1 MNENV
6 VKLENN
12 FNQVIERKIAVI
24 FVTDVVGFSKSMEQ
38 NEDETLRSF
47 RACRDILD
55 KLFAEHGGRIFN
67 TAGDSVLAE
76 FQSAVSAVVCA
87 NEFQKLLKE
96 RNNSVSDNEKMHF
109 RIGLN
114 MGDVIVEGENLY
126 GDGVN
131 VAARLEALSQPSGV
145 CLSKSIMDFVNKKT
159 ELLFNDLGE
168 QQIKN
173 TLLGKA
179 KAYILILFLYHLLTI
194 NSSSENQKRTENF
207 AVLTVLD
214 KVNSQSDIVEIEIG
228 KEYIFKNLSINILKC
243 NNSKFDDDPEVTA
256 YMQVKDIINID
267 ENKVYIFN
275 DWTFASSPSIR
286 PFDHPVYDIWLKKCY
301 S

>member
-1 MNENV
+1 M
-6 VKLENN
+6 L
-12 FNQVIERKIAVI
+12 
-24 FVTDVVGFSKSMEQ
+24 
-38 NEDETLRSF
+38 
-47 RACRDILD
+47 
-55 KLFAEHGGRIFN
+55 
-67 TAGDSVLAE
+67 
-76 FQSAVSAVVCA
+76 
-87 NEFQKLLKE
+87 
-96 RNNSVSDNEKMHF
+96 
-109 RIGLN
+109 
-114 MGDVIVEGENLY
+114 
-126 GDGVN
+126 
-131 VAARLEALSQPSGV
+131 
-145 CLSKSIMDFVNKKT
+145 
-159 ELLFNDLGE
+159 
-168 QQIKN
+168 QIKN

-179 KAYILILFLYHLLTI
+179 KTYFLILFIYHLLTI
-194 NSSSENQKRTENF
+194 NSLSENQLKTENF

-256 YMQVKDIINID
+256 YMQVKDIVNKD